1 MGDAVSDVR
10 RTWLHGRGR
19 GSRRSAR
26 DSLECER
33 DESGSILVLALVF
46 LVVGAM
52 VVAVLT
58 ADLTGDLRSSQ
69 IFQSVRSEQY
79 AARSA
84 TDLAINSI
92 RYAYDSPRAPT
103 SNTST
108 LRAQTLN
115 ASPPSYCWGS
125 GPKSAL
131 KTDGVLVD
139 VWCST
144 AWNPASASTRTV
156 TFSACLDGVGAAACA
171 ATPYL
176 QAIVSYDD
184 YPSGVSAPSSEPCYL
199 YCGTGMITDSWLWS
213 PVVPTVTGI
222 SNTPGPPSGGA
233 TGSISGGTSVFIT
246 GTGFV
251 TGTTVNFVEE
261 SGNAPTSD
269 NVVLSASSVAVNSS
283 TSITAVSPSIIE
295 GSMYFVTVTTPS
307 GMSAYSPNDV
317 FTTTTVV
324 PTVTGLSPATGS
336 IAGGD
341 AVTITGTG
349 FFTGAIVKFVQELN
363 GTVVTGGTV
372 LASQYVTV
380 NSSTTITAVSPGV
393 VGGSP
398 CQTGSTNYC
407 YFVTVTTPAG
417 TSATG
422 SNDVFTYTPLIPIC
436 SSISPTSGSA
446 GTVVTILGTGFMTG
460 TVSSPT
466 VVSFTPEN
474 SGNVISGDTVLSV
487 TPTPTSITS
496 STITVSAP
504 SGNQVNQV
512 VTYYVTVTTAAG
524 TSQPLPIF
532 TY

>member
-1 MGDAVSDVR
+1 MHEAKGDAVSDVR
-10 RTWLHGRGR
+10 RKRLYGR
-19 GSRRSAR
+19 GSGKSAR
-26 DSLECER
+26 DPRTCGR

-46 LVVGAM
+46 LVAGAM

-58 ADLTGDLRSSQ
+58 TDLTGDLRSSQ
-69 IFQSVRSEQY
+69 IFQAVRSDQY

-92 RYAYDSPRAPT
+92 RYAYDSPSAPT
-103 SNTST
+103 GDTST
-108 LRAQTLN
+108 LLAQTLN

-125 GPKSAL
+125 GPKSEL
-131 KTDGVLVD
+131 TTPVTDGISMD

-144 AWNPASASTRTV
+144 AWDPTSSSTRTV
-156 TFSACLDGVGAAACA
+156 TFSTCLDGVGAAACA
-171 ATPYL
+171 ASPYL

-213 PVVPTVTGI
+213 PTVPTVTGI

-233 TGSISGGTSVFIT
+233 TGSISGGATVYIT

-251 TGTTVNFVEE
+251 AGATVNFVEE
-261 SGNAPTSD
+261 AGGVPTSD
-269 NVVLSASSVAVNSS
+269 NKVLSAQSEAVNSS
-283 TSITAVSPSIIE
+283 TEITAVSPAITE

-307 GMSAYSPNDV
+307 GTSAYSANDI

-324 PTVTGLSPATGS
+324 PTVTGLSPATGT

-349 FFTGAIVKFVQELN
+349 FFTGATVNFVQELN
-363 GTVVTGGTV
+363 GTAVTGGTV

-380 NSSTTITAVSPGV
+380 NGSTTITAVSPGV
-393 VGGSP
+393 VGGSL
-398 CQTGSTNYC
+398 CQGSTANYC
-407 YFVTVTTPAG
+407 YFVTVTTTAG

-422 SNDVFTYTPLIPIC
+422 SNDIFTYTPLVPIC
-436 SSISPTSGSA
+436 SSISPSTGSA
-446 GTVVTILGTGFMTG
+446 STVVTILGTGFLTG
-460 TVSSPT
+460 AT
-466 VVSFTPEN
+466 VSFTPE
-474 SGNVISGDTVLSV
+474 SGGKPVSGTVLTVNPPAVAVIS
-487 TPTPTSITS
+487 S
-496 STITVSAP
+496 STITVPAP
-504 SGNQVNQV
+504 SPDTGVS
-512 VTYYVTVTTAAG
+512 TYFITVTTTAG
-524 TSQPLPIF
+524 TSQYLPIF

>member
-1 MGDAVSDVR
+1 M
-10 RTWLHGRGR
+10 
-19 GSRRSAR
+19 
-26 DSLECER
+26 
-33 DESGSILVLALVF
+33 LALVF

-58 ADLTGDLRSSQ
+58 TDLTGDLRSSQ
-69 IFQSVRSEQY
+69 IFQAVRSEQY

-92 RYAYDSPRAPT
+92 RYAYDSPSAPT
-103 SNTST
+103 GNTST
-108 LRAQTLN
+108 LLAQTLN

-125 GPKSAL
+125 GPKSEL
-131 KTDGVLVD
+131 TTDGVSMD

-156 TFSACLDGVGAAACA
+156 TFSTCLDGVGAAACA

-184 YPSGVSAPSSEPCYL
+184 YPSGASAPSSEPCYL

-213 PVVPTVTGI
+213 PVVPTVTSIG
-222 SNTPGPPSGGA
+222 SAS
-233 TGSISGGTSVFIT
+233 GSISGGASVPIT

-251 TGTTVNFVEE
+251 TGATVNFVEE
-261 SGNAPTSD
+261 SGGVPTSD
-269 NVVLSASSVAVNSS
+269 NVVLPAQSVAVNSP
-283 TSITAVSPSIIE
+283 TTITAVSPAMIE

-307 GMSAYSPNDV
+307 GTSAYSANDV

-324 PTVTGLSPATGS
+324 PTVTGLSPATGT

-349 FFTGAIVKFVQELN
+349 FFSGAIVKFVQELN
-363 GTVVTGGTV
+363 GTVVTGGSV

-380 NSSTTITAVSPGV
+380 NGSTKITAVSPGV
-393 VGGSP
+393 IGGSL
-398 CQTGSTNYC
+398 CQGSTTNYC
-407 YFVTVTTPAG
+407 YYVTVTTSAG

-422 SNDVFTYTPLIPIC
+422 SNDVFTFTPLIPIC
-436 SSISPTSGSA
+436 SSISPTSGSSN
-446 GTVVTILGTGFMTG
+446 TVVTILGTGFMTG
-460 TVSSPT
+460 AT
-466 VVSFTPEN
+466 VSFTPEN
-474 SGNVISGDTVLSV
+474 NGTVISGDSVLGPV
-487 TPTPTSITS
+487 TPTAITS

-504 SGNQVNQV
+504 SGNQVT
-512 VTYYVTVTTAAG
+512 TYFITVTTAAG
-524 TSQPLPIF
+524 TSQYLPIF